1 MFALTGQL
9 MAGEISSIDS
19 ICAGFNRLLLTVMI
33 LLWNDVDQ
41 YLQSISFGGEL
52 T

>member
-19 ICAGFNRLLLTVMI
+19 ICAGFNRLLLNGHDIAM
-33 LLWNDVDQ
+33 
-41 YLQSISFGGEL
+41 E
-52 T
+52 